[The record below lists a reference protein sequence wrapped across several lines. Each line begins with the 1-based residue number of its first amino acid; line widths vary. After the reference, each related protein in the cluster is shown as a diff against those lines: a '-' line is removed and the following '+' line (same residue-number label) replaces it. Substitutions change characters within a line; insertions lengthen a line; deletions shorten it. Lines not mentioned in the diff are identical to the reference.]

1 MMLGEHRH
9 TLDAKNRTFIPAKL
23 RDALGETVIIARG
36 VDKCLSL
43 YPLDSW
49 QKFQETIESYPPI
62 KARQVKRWIYGLS
75 QDTTIDAQGRIVIPT
90 VLKDYAGLEKNIVSL
105 GVGDH
110 VEIWNEEDY
119 DALLDDMK
127 GEEIA
132 ATLMEMGM

>member
-1 MMLGEHRH
+1 M
-9 TLDAKNRTFIPAKL
+9 
-23 RDALGETVIIARG
+23 
-36 VDKCLSL
+36 
-43 YPLDSW
+43 
-49 QKFQETIESYPPI
+49 
-62 KARQVKRWIYGLS
+62 
-75 QDTTIDAQGRIVIPT
+75 IPT